1 MNSLILQTA
10 TRYLQPLLLL
20 FSVYLLLA
28 GHNEPGGGF
37 SGGLMAAAAMALQI
51 LAYDVASV
59 RRLLVVDSRSLIGL
73 GLLLAAASGLQS
85 FWRDQPYMT
94 SYWGSITVAGFGELK
109 VGTPLLFDSGVYFVV
124 IGVALT
130 ILFALAEE

>member
-1 MNSLILQTA
+1 
-10 TRYLQPLLLL
+10 
-20 FSVYLLLA
+20 
-28 GHNEPGGGF
+28 
-37 SGGLMAAAAMALQI
+37 MAAAAMALQG

-94 SYWGSITVAGFGELK
+94 SYWGRLTVAGFGELK
-109 VGTPLLFDSGVYFVV
+109 VGTPLLFDSGVYLVV

>member
-1 MNSLILQTA
+1 LNSLILQTA
-10 TRYLQPLLLL
+10 ARYLQPLLLL
-20 FSVYLLLA
+20 FSIYLLLA

-37 SGGLMAAAAMALQI
+37 SGGLMAAAAMALQA
-51 LAYDVASV
+51 LAYDVTSV

-73 GLLLAAASGLQS
+73 GLLLAAASGMQS
-85 FWRDQPYMT
+85 FWRDQPYMA
-94 SYWGSITVAGFGELK
+94 SYWGSITVAGFGELQL
-109 VGTPLLFDSGVYFVV
+109 GTPLLFDTGVYLVV